1 MQMRRFILLAL
12 LCGTPS
18 AWTAAQAERFDVAS
32 VRAGGIP
39 GSFPSVSPLP
49 GGRISAPNV
58 TLLELIRNA
67 YSVDENRILGGP
79 TWIAEAR
86 FAVEAKAARADATPS
101 QLQAM
106 LAALLAERFS
116 LKIRRQPR
124 PLPVFLLT
132 LARSDGRL
140 GPALRRAGVAC
151 ERITPPPGVPPRPP
165 WVDSLPRSL
174 TLANTES
181 RCPTMSFPGWMAG
194 RAITMAQLAAR
205 LKPYAGR
212 PVIDRTNLAGE
223 FAFELRYAPELPPIV
238 TGAGVPPTSDG
249 ESLFTAVREQLGLAL
264 KAERAPVDVIVIV
277 GVQRPTEN

>member
-1 MQMRRFILLAL
+1 MQMRRLILLAI
-12 LCGTPS
+12 LCATPS
-18 AWTAAQAERFDVAS
+18 AWAAAQAGRFDVAS

-39 GSFPSVSPLP
+39 GSFPSVSILP

-58 TLLELIRNA
+58 TLRELIRNA

-79 TWIAEAR
+79 EWIAEAR

-106 LAALLAERFS
+106 LAALLAERFG
-116 LKIRRQPR
+116 LKIRREPR
-124 PLPVFLLT
+124 ALPVFLLT

-151 ERITPPPGVPPRPP
+151 ESITPPPGVPPRPP
-165 WVDSLPRSL
+165 WVDSLPRTL
-174 TLANTES
+174 TLANTEG
-181 RCPTMSFPGWMAG
+181 RCPTMSVPGWMVG

-223 FAFELRYAPELPPIV
+223 FAFELRYGPELPPIV
-238 TGAGVPPTSDG
+238 TGARVPPTSDG

-264 KAERAPVDVIVIV
+264 KAARGPVDVIVID
-277 GVQRPTEN
+277 GAQRPTEN

>member
-1 MQMRRFILLAL
+1 MQMRHLILLGILFA
-12 LCGTPS
+12 TPS
-18 AWTAAQAERFDVAS
+18 VWAAAQAGRFDVAS

-39 GSFPSVSPLP
+39 GSFPIVSILP

-67 YSVDENRILGGP
+67 YNVDENRILGGP
-79 TWIAEAR
+79 GWIAEAR

-116 LKIRRQPR
+116 LRIRREPR
-124 PLPVFLLT
+124 ALPVFLLT
-132 LARSDGRL
+132 LARGDGRL

-151 ERITPPPGVPPRPP
+151 ESITPPPGVPPPPP
-165 WVDSLPRSL
+165 WFDSLPRG
-174 TLANTES
+174 LALATTEG
-181 RCPTMSFPGWMAG
+181 RCPTMSRPGWMAG
-194 RAITMAQLAAR
+194 RAITMAQLATR

-223 FAFELRYAPELPPIV
+223 FAFELRYGPELPPIV
-238 TGAGVPPTSDG
+238 TGARVPPPSDG

-264 KAERAPVDVIVIV
+264 KAARAPIDAIVID

>member
-1 MQMRRFILLAL
+1 MRRQILLVVL
-12 LCGTPS
+12 LATPS
-18 AWTAAQAERFDVAS
+18 AWAAAQDVRFEVAS

-39 GSFPSVSPLP
+39 GAFPSVSILP

-58 TLLELIRNA
+58 TLRELLRNA
-67 YSVDENRILGGP
+67 YSVDEDGILGVP
-79 TWIAEAR
+79 AWIAQAR
-86 FAVEAKAARADATPS
+86 FAVEAKATRADATPS

-116 LKIRRQPR
+116 LKIRRETR
-124 PLPVFLLT
+124 ARPVFLLT

-151 ERITPPPGVPPRPP
+151 EPITRPPGVPPRNSRI
-165 WVDSLPRSL
+165 DSLPISL
-174 TLANTES
+174 TLAKIEG
-181 RCPTMSFPGWMAG
+181 RCPTITAPGWMAG

-212 PVIDRTNLAGE
+212 PVIDRTNLTGE
-223 FAFELRYAPELPPIV
+223 FAFELRYGPELPPIV
-238 TGAGVPPTSDG
+238 AGARVPPTSDG

-264 KAERAPVDVIVIV
+264 KAARDPVDVIVID
-277 GVQRPTEN
+277 GVQLPTEN